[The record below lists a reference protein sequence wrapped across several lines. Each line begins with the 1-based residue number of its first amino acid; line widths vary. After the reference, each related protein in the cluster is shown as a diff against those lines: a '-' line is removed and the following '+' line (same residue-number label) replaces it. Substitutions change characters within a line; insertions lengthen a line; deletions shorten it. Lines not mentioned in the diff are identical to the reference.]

1 MTNLRRTLTVVLAA
15 VCGCAFFDSAY
26 CAGAT
31 PAVVPLENAH
41 AHNDYLHE
49 HPLFDALD
57 QGFGSVEAD
66 IFLVDG
72 QLLVGH
78 TRGALKL
85 DRTLESL
92 YLAPLAKRVHDNGG
106 HVYAK
111 PGRFFL
117 LIDIKDDGRSTY
129 AALRK
134 VLAKFADMLTAIEA
148 GKVRPGAITVVLTG
162 NRPKIDPDDS
172 QVRYAGLDGR
182 VSDANSHAPA
192 HLMPMISDNWSNNGD
207 RVSFRDLREMTI
219 PASGSLSV
227 DGGRNGGI
235 RVKGSERSDVVVR
248 ACIQTWGVND
258 EAAKAAAA
266 GIKISTAGTI
276 KADSP
281 GEENWSVSYELLVP
295 RSTDLNLKAQN
306 GGIGITSVEG
316 QIEFETQNGG
326 VSLMDVAGD
335 VKGRTTNGGVNVALA
350 GNSWKGSGLDVT
362 TTNGGVHLSMPDSY
376 AANVETG
383 TTNGG
388 FHSDIPALSVT
399 TENVKGPTRHQ
410 RATRLNTALNGGGA
424 PIRLITTNGGVHIS
438 AMSKMN
444 Y

>member
-1 MTNLRRTLTVVLAA
+1 MLVLKAA
-15 VCGCAFFDSAY
+15 I
-26 CAGAT
+26 AT
-31 PAVVPLENAH
+31 ALLFLSTTILFGQAENA
-41 AHNDYLHE
+41 
-49 HPLFDALD
+49 
-57 QGFGSVEAD
+57 GKEAYKTKSRE
-66 IFLVDG
+66 FC
-72 QLLVGH
+72 
-78 TRGALKL
+78 
-85 DRTLESL
+85 S
-92 YLAPLAKRVHDNGG
+92 
-106 HVYAK
+106 
-111 PGRFFL
+111 
-117 LIDIKDDGRSTY
+117 
-129 AALRK
+129 
-134 VLAKFADMLTAIEA
+134 
-148 GKVRPGAITVVLTG
+148 
-162 NRPKIDPDDS
+162 
-172 QVRYAGLDGR
+172 
-182 VSDANSHAPA
+182 
-192 HLMPMISDNWSNNGD
+192 SDNWSNNGD

-258 EAAKAAAA
+258 EAAKAAASA
-266 GIKISTAGTI
+266 IKISTAGTI
-276 KADSP
+276 KPDSA